1 MTAQTKTMLLASHS
15 KAAKK
20 LNTQIT
26 KGEKLLVSQI
36 ESDEGLDHFLEDKR
50 CWLDYSKELLRQLF
64 TTELLAN
71 QFHNSGRAPGV
82 GLFDDII
89 EAEKADLTDRLS
101 FIRSL
106 IKRLDLIPESLTSAQ
121 SPGAAGNS
129 LSTLHPEIYLKC
141 HTLYQN
147 GAYAEAVEKG
157 FKIVRDRL
165 RNLTTYETGSEAFGK
180 GKLHIKGATAPHVDR
195 DFNEG
200 VKFLTMAIDQFRN
213 EKVHTSDAKIE
224 DPIRALEYLRLSS
237 LAMNLLNNA
246 EVLKQSTP

>member
-1 MTAQTKTMLLASHS
+1 MLLVSHTE
-15 KAAKK
+15 AAKK
-20 LNTQIT
+20 LNIQVTEGGQLLARQI
-26 KGEKLLVSQI
+26 Q
-36 ESDEGLDHFLEDKR
+36 SDKALDRFLEDKR
-50 CWLDYSKELLRQLF
+50 CWLNYSKELLRQLF

-82 GLFDDII
+82 GLFDDVI
-89 EAEKADLTDRLS
+89 EAEKADLISRHT

-106 IKRLDLIPESLTSAQ
+106 IKRLELIPECLTSAQ
-121 SPGAAGNS
+121 SPEAVINS

-141 HTLYQN
+141 HALYEN
-147 GAYAEAVEKG
+147 GTYAEAVEKG
-157 FKIVRDRL
+157 FKVVRDRL
-165 RNLTTYETGSEAFGK
+165 RKLTSYETGSDAFGK
-180 GKLHIKGATAPHVDR
+180 GKLHIKGATASHVDR

-237 LAMNLLNNA
+237 LAMNLLDNA
-246 EVLKQSTP
+246 EVLKQNPP